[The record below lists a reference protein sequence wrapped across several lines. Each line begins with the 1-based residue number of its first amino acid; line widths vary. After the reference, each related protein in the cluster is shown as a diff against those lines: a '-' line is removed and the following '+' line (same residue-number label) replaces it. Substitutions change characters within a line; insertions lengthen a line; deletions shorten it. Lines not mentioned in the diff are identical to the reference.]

1 MSPALDRND
10 LEEAVQK
17 KGGEKRDE
25 EYSFY
30 LKDWLMV
37 SLILCEFVVSLL
49 GFE

>member
-25 EYSFY
+25 EYSFF
-30 LKDWLMV
+30 LKGWLMV
-37 SLILCEFVVSLL
+37 SLIFCAFSVSYW
-49 GFE
+49 FE